1 MTDTSPATTQM
12 WGSSA
17 AMAQVRD
24 GIARVAPTEATV
36 LLVGESGSGKELVA
50 RAIHEG
56 SDRSGGAFVAVNC
69 GAIPATLI
77 EAELFG
83 HERGSFTGASRL
95 HAGVFERAQRG
106 TLFLDEITEMPPE
119 LQTRL
124 LRVLETRRFYRVGGS
139 VEFTSDARIIAASNR
154 NPMESVRDG
163 KLREDLFYRLAVFPI
178 SLPPLRERAEDAT
191 EIALALLAQ
200 LNAGV
205 FAKKRLS
212 SQALEFLR
220 DYRWPGNV
228 RELRNVVERGF
239 LLAETDIELS
249 PPLQGLGPASG
260 NSSGVPE
267 VAVAVGTT
275 LEDAE
280 RAIIE
285 ATLHH
290 LQGNKPRTAQTLGCS
305 LKTLYN
311 KLNSYAQ
318 LARVAGA

>member
-1 MTDTSPATTQM
+1 MTDNSPACSQI

-17 AMAQVRD
+17 AMARVHE
-24 GIARVAPTEATV
+24 GIARIAPTDATA

-56 SDRSGGAFVAVNC
+56 SDRSAGAFVAVNC

-106 TLFLDEITEMPPE
+106 TLFLDEITEMPPD

-124 LRVLETRRFYRVGGS
+124 LRVLETHRFYRVGGS
-139 VEFTSDARIIAASNR
+139 IEISSDARIIAASNR
-154 NPMESVRDG
+154 NPMDSVRDG

-178 SLPPLRERAEDAT
+178 SIPPLRERDDDAT
-191 EIALALLAQ
+191 EIALKRLAQ
-200 LNAGV
+200 LNAGAV
-205 FAKKRLS
+205 VKKRLS

-239 LLAETDIELS
+239 LLAETDIELA
-249 PPLQGLGPASG
+249 PPLQGLAASSAPAP
-260 NSSGVPE
+260 GVPE

-285 ATLHH
+285 ATLQH
-290 LQGNKPRTAQTLGCS
+290 LHGNKPRTAQTLGCS

-318 LARVAGA
+318 LARVADA